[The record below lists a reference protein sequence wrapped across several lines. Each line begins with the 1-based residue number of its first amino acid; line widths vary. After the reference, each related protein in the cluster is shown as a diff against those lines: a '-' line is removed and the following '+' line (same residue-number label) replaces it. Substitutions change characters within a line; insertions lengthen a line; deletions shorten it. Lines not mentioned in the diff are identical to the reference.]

1 MKTEILHKKLE
12 RYLNGESMPAEIRQ
26 IQTWLSVPNE
36 EEKQLTKEEKDQLGA
51 DILAEIKEATAYP
64 LFYPGS
70 EKQWW
75 QKAVAAFF

>member
-12 RYLNGESMPAEIRQ
+12 RYVNGESQPAEIRQ
-26 IQTWLSVPNE
+26 IQTWLSVPHEEEQKMTE
-36 EEKQLTKEEKDQLGA
+36 EEKNQLGA
-51 DILAEIKEATAYP
+51 DILSEIKEATAYP
-64 LFYPGS
+64 LFYPRD